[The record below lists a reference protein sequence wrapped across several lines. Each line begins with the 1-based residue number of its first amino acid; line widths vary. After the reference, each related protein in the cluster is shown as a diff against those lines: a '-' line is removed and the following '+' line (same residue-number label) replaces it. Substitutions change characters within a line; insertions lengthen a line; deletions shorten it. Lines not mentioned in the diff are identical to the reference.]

1 MICNL
6 IIKQV
11 FLKMTL
17 VKEEKKLF
25 AHSPLS
31 TLENKETE
39 KPEGEFT
46 FAFIFA
52 CACSIYKSF
61 QSRVDMIH

>member
-17 VKEEKKLF
+17 VKEEKK
-25 AHSPLS
+25 
-31 TLENKETE
+31 
-39 KPEGEFT
+39 
-46 FAFIFA
+46 FIRA
-52 CACSIYKSF
+52 QPVEYTWK
-61 QSRVDMIH
+61 